1 MSSRETH
8 ATRSSVRRRLAALPL
23 NLQGALWMIAAVMG
37 FTLISVLVRMLGDS
51 GVPAVLTGFMRGAI
65 GLVLIVPLLM
75 RFGGLRQLRT
85 RHAHIH
91 ALRVGIGASGM
102 LLGYYA
108 ITKLPLAE
116 VTAISFTAPLF
127 TVVLAATILRERVGW
142 RRWGAT
148 VVGFLGVLVILR
160 PGANL
165 TALPLLPVMGMLAMA
180 FAIGCSVTLL
190 KFFPEAESQLSMLT
204 WFMAGSVAIAAPW
217 AVPEL
222 RPFTPEQWLML
233 VGVGVSAI
241 VFQWMV
247 IKAFRTAEASF
258 LAPFDYSKLLLAIA
272 LGWILFDEVPGV
284 WTYAGAAM
292 IVAATLYIAH
302 REARLA
308 RLRRR

>member
-1 MSSRETH
+1 MRH
-8 ATRSSVRRRLAALPL
+8 ADPGTVAYRTRRRLAALPA
-23 NLQGALWMIAAVMG
+23 NLRGALWMIAAVMG

-65 GLVLIVPLLM
+65 GLVVILPLLV

-91 ALRVGIGASGM
+91 ALRVGIGATGM

-108 ITKLPLAE
+108 ITKLPLAD

-127 TVVLAATILRERVGW
+127 TVILAATILREKVGW
-142 RRWGAT
+142 RRWLAT

-160 PGANL
+160 PGADV
-165 TALPLLPVMGMLAMA
+165 TVLPLLPVLGMLAMA
-180 FAIGCSVTLL
+180 FAIACAVTLL
-190 KFFPEAESQLSMLT
+190 KFFPEGESQLSMLT
-204 WFMAGSVAIAAPW
+204 WFMAGSVVIASPW
-217 AVPEL
+217 AIPL
-222 RPFTPEQWLML
+222 WQPFTPAQWLML
-233 VGVGVSAI
+233 AGVGVSAI
-241 VFQWMV
+241 VFQWMI

-258 LAPFDYSKLLLAIA
+258 LAPFDYTKLLLAIA
-272 LGWILFDEVPGV
+272 LGWALFGEVPGA

-292 IVAATLYIAH
+292 IVAATLYIAQ

-308 RLRRR
+308 RAGRR